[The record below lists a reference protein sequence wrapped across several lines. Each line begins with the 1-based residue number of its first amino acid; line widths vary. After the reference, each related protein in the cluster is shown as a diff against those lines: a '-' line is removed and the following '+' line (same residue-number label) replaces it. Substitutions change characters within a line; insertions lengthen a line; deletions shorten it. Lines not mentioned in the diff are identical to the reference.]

1 MLPALALEGRLSP
14 SWMKS
19 AKQDSTTRAYR
30 TLETEQGAKLRVGIL
45 RFGELLNMRKDDVL
59 FDRKRIFVKAGTGK
73 KDRYTLLAD
82 NMENTLHAY
91 LKAYKPLYW
100 LFEGPMAEPYSAR
113 SVQIVLRKAVAKA
126 GVNPSCTVHTL
137 RHSFATHLLE
147 RGTDIRY
154 IQALLGHNSLKT
166 TEIYTHI
173 TQKGGNT
180 IKSPLD
186 QLDLGEGG
194 YMRNCAGME

>member
-1 MLPALALEGRLSP
+1 
-14 SWMKS
+14 
-19 AKQDSTTRAYR
+19 
-30 TLETEQGAKLRVGIL
+30 LETEQGATSRAGSLRV
-45 RFGELLNMRKDDVL
+45 GELLNMRKDDVL
-59 FDRKRIFVKAGTGK
+59 FDRKRIFVKAGKGK
-73 KDRYTLLAD
+73 KDRYTLWAD

-91 LKAYKPLYW
+91 LKAYKPLYG
-100 LFEGPMAEPYSAR
+100 LFGGRMAEPHTAR
-113 SVQIVLRKAVAKA
+113 SVQVVLRKAVAKA
-126 GVNPSCTVHTL
+126 GVNPYCTVHTL
-137 RHSFATHLLE
+137 RHRFATHLLE

-173 TQKGGNT
+173 TIYGGNT

-186 QLDLGEGG
+186 QLDIGEGG

>member
-1 MLPALALEGRLSP
+1 MRLFKAVDNLKHRTMLLLIYSAGLRL
-14 SWMKS
+14 
-19 AKQDSTTRAYR
+19 
-30 TLETEQGAKLRVGIL
+30 
-45 RFGELLNMRKDDVL
+45 GELLNMRKDDVL
-59 FDRKRIFVKAGTGK
+59 FDRKRIFVKSGKGK

-113 SVQIVLRKAVAKA
+113 SVQLVLRKAVAKA
-126 GVNPSCTVHTL
+126 GVNPYCTVHTL

-186 QLDLGEGG
+186 QLNLGEGG
-194 YMRNCAGME
+194 YMRNGAGME

>member
-1 MLPALALEGRLSP
+1 M
-14 SWMKS
+14 
-19 AKQDSTTRAYR
+19 
-30 TLETEQGAKLRVGIL
+30 
-45 RFGELLNMRKDDVL
+45 
-59 FDRKRIFVKAGTGK
+59 KAGKGK

-82 NMENTLHAY
+82 NMENTSNAY
-91 LKAYKPLYW
+91 LKAYKPLYG
-100 LFEGPMAEPYSAR
+100 LFGGRMAEPHTAR
-113 SVQIVLRKAVAKA
+113 SVQLVLRKAVAKA
-126 GVNPSCTVHTL
+126 GVNPYCTVHTL

-186 QLDLGEGG
+186 QLDLGEGR
-194 YMRNCAGME
+194 YMRNGAGME